1 MDVDVKTSNSKLKLG
16 VQITKK
22 KTTGNRYELEI
33 VLEDTMYLETYYNH

>member
-33 VLEDTMYLETYYNH
+33 VEDMVYPETYYNH